1 MKVLNRILEILLG
14 VVVAVM
20 VAGCFWQVFTR
31 FVLNSPSKYT
41 EELLRYLLIW
51 MTMLGVPYAYGKDS
65 HLSIN
70 LITRS
75 FSEKG
80 MLMTKIGI
88 EILILFLSIFVMI
101 VGGWIVTMNS
111 SGQISPA
118 LHMPM
123 ELYYLCV
130 PVGGVMMVVYCLNRL
145 GGFVKQWKT
154 GDYGIAQ
161 GVSENQEKWRISR
174 GKFWDFTGKKGLQ
187 GGENC
192 GMICMKSISYK
203 TGKIRASRV
212 WEKYQE
218 DEMGR
223 KIIFLEKHGSEG
235 SNSELLRW
243 RRQIEH
249 SLNIRPMAE

>member
-1 MKVLNRILEILLG
+1 MKILNKILETLLG

-70 LITRS
+70 LVTRS
-75 FSEKG
+75 
-80 MLMTKIGI
+80 LMAKIGI

-101 VGGWIVTMNS
+101 AGGWIVTMNS

-123 ELYYLCV
+123 ELYYACV
-130 PVGGVMMVVYCLNRL
+130 PVGGVMMVFYCINRL
-145 GGFVKQWKT
+145 GGFLREWKDT
-154 GDYGIAQ
+154 FSQ
-161 GVSENQEKWRISR
+161 GNTE
-174 GKFWDFTGKKGLQ
+174 DGKK
-187 GGENC
+187 E
-192 GMICMKSISYK
+192 
-203 TGKIRASRV
+203 GK
-212 WEKYQE
+212 
-218 DEMGR
+218 
-223 KIIFLEKHGSEG
+223 
-235 SNSELLRW
+235 
-243 RRQIEH
+243 
-249 SLNIRPMAE
+249 

>member
-20 VAGCFWQVFTR
+20 VVGCFWQVFTR

-51 MTMLGVPYAYGKDS
+51 MTMLGVPYAYGRDS

-70 LITRS
+70 LVTRS

-80 MLMTKIGI
+80 LLMTKIAI

-101 VGGWIVTMNS
+101 AGGWIVTMNS

-130 PVGGVMMVVYCLNRL
+130 PIGGVMMVIYCLNRL
-145 GGFVKQWKT
+145 CGFVKQWRA
-154 GDYGIAQ
+154 GSFAA
-161 GVSENQEKWRISR
+161 VSEGSDNQEK
-174 GKFWDFTGKKGLQ
+174 KG
-187 GGENC
+187 
-192 GMICMKSISYK
+192 
-203 TGKIRASRV
+203 
-212 WEKYQE
+212 EK
-218 DEMGR
+218 
-223 KIIFLEKHGSEG
+223 
-235 SNSELLRW
+235 
-243 RRQIEH
+243 
-249 SLNIRPMAE
+249 

>member
-1 MKVLNRILEILLG
+1 MKILNKILEILLG

-70 LITRS
+70 LVTRS

-80 MLMTKIGI
+80 MLLTKIGI
-88 EILILFLSIFVMI
+88 EILILFLSVFVMI
-101 VGGWIVTMNS
+101 AGGWIVTMNS

-123 ELYYLCV
+123 EFYYLCV
-130 PVGGVMMVVYCLNRL
+130 PIGGVLLVFYC
-145 GGFVKQWKT
+145 
-154 GDYGIAQ
+154 
-161 GVSENQEKWRISR
+161 
-174 GKFWDFTGKKGLQ
+174 
-187 GGENC
+187 
-192 GMICMKSISYK
+192 
-203 TGKIRASRV
+203 ASRL
-212 WEKYQE
+212 W
-218 DEMGR
+218 G
-223 KIIFLEKHGSEG
+223 FLGDWKAGNFRTTAETVGNPGQKEG
-235 SNSELLRW
+235 K
-243 RRQIEH
+243 
-249 SLNIRPMAE
+249 